1 LQILLDNSIES
12 EMYIRSFENQIQ
24 KEAYSM
30 QKSILEKNSNFIV
43 QYALSI
49 AKSANRI
56 TQLANQE
63 AENSEDLDYVNRIL
77 ASNEALKL
85 TLPPMIQL
93 AKSLAIDPSNKDAY
107 LMWTNANENVIFT
120 SNKF

>member
-1 LQILLDNSIES
+1 MQILLDNSIES

>member
-1 LQILLDNSIES
+1 
-12 EMYIRSFENQIQ
+12 MYIRSFENQIQ